1 MGFAGGEVEVVELSA
16 LRVDTVSKEEDVNGY
31 WGARFFV
38 LAPSDRCWLPV
49 WLPRNSME
57 GVISYLMSLWLLEL
71 MALG

>member
-38 LAPSDRCWLPV
+38 LAPSDRGFKSIWIPPSWV
-49 WLPRNSME
+49 E
-57 GVISYLMSLWLLEL
+57 GLF
-71 MALG
+71 LGFLDENKSVMN